1 NADISDRKAANA
13 IGRTTLRAVVQQA
26 NHDGGSHVVNF
37 GAATTITL
45 TGSFPS
51 INVPLTINGRN
62 SAGQR
67 VEINGNGFGGGS
79 TIFGGLLA
87 FEQASGGSVVRS
99 LVLNNSGTGIYLGT
113 AGNSVE
119 DCYLGT
125 DTTGTLAH
133 ANYQGLVVT

>member
-1 NADISDRKAANA
+1 
-13 IGRTTLRAVVQQA
+13 
-26 NHDGGSHVVNF
+26 HVVNF

-87 FEQASGGSVVRS
+87 FEQASGGSMVRS

-113 AGNSVE
+113 AGNSVQ

-133 ANYQGLVVT
+133 ANYQGLVVTGPSNQIGGETAADRNVISGNTIGVAYFG